1 MSFFSAIGSLFSGG
15 TVKSIENIAS
25 EWIETD
31 LEKAEAKTLM
41 LKTLD
46 PNGLMRRNQSDRILT
61 LYTVYI
67 VVTMLLLIAES
78 FGLGP
83 MNGEVLAVSL
93 ATEKVVELF
102 LPITG
107 MVGVIISASFGVNYQ
122 NSKNGV

>member
-1 MSFFSAIGSLFSGG
+1 MFKQILSLFSGG
-15 TVKSIENIAS
+15 AVKSIENIAS

-61 LYTVYI
+61 LYTIY
-67 VVTMLLLIAES
+67 VVTMLVLLIAES

-83 MNGEVLAVSL
+83 MNGEQLAVSL
-93 ATEKVVELF
+93 ATEKIVQLF

-107 MVGVIISASFGVNYQ
+107 MVTMIISASFGVNYQ
-122 NSKNGV
+122 NSKQGR

>member
-1 MSFFSAIGSLFSGG
+1 MWEKILALFGGG

-46 PNGLMRRNQSDRILT
+46 PNGLMRRNLSDRIIT
-61 LYTVYI
+61 LYTIYI
-67 VVTMLLLIAES
+67 VTMLVLLIAES

-83 MNGEVLAVSL
+83 MNGDKLAVSL
-93 ATEKVVELF
+93 ATEKIVDLF
-102 LPITG
+102 LPITS
-107 MVGVIISASFGVNYQ
+107 MVGVIVSASFGVNYQ
-122 NSKNGV
+122 NSKQGI

>member
-1 MSFFSAIGSLFSGG
+1 MSFWAKIGSLFTGG
-15 TVKSIENIAS
+15 AVKSIENIAS

-46 PNGLMRRNQSDRILT
+46 PNGLMRRNLSDRIIT
-61 LYTVYI
+61 LYTIYI
-67 VVTMLLLIAES
+67 LTMLVMLIAES

-83 MNGEVLAVSL
+83 MNGDQLAVSL
-93 ATEKVVELF
+93 ATEKIVELF

-107 MVGVIISASFGVNYQ
+107 MVSVIVSASFGVNYQ
-122 NSKNGV
+122 NSKQGV